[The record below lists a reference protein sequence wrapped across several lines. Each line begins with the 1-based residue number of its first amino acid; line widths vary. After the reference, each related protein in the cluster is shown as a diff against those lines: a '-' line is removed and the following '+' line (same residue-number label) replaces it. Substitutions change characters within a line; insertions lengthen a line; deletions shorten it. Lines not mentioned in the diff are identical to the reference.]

1 MLHQRLLLS
10 VSLLTLGVSACATSS
25 PPADRP
31 IAVYVPGAS
40 AAPVDQHHPMPSQC
54 ASGCDVL
61 PPALLVTLSAEAIA
75 ENLAAYAKGDPE
87 AQSQALDTLLFYAAD
102 TRAFLDAHPS
112 ALSQTA
118 HRQTL
123 QRELSRAQAE
133 IELRV
138 KDDSGVVRAFIPS
151 LKVPLGQKQHLR
163 LQHRALPGL
172 VASGTVLRVG
182 RDRLWTRI

>member
-1 MLHQRLLLS
+1 MMHLRLLLS
-10 VSLLTLGVSACATSS
+10 AGLASLGVSACTTSS
-25 PPADRP
+25 PPPDRP
-31 IAVYVPGAS
+31 ITVYVPGAS

-61 PPALLVTLSAEAIA
+61 PPALLVTLSDNAIA
-75 ENLAAYAKGDPE
+75 EHLAAYAKGAPDAP
-87 AQSQALDTLLFYAAD
+87 SQALDTLLFYASD
-102 TRAFLDAHPS
+102 TRAFLDAHPG
-112 ALSQTA
+112 ALAQTR